1 MNWDLIIIRY
11 GEIALKA
18 KYTRNYFENKLI
30 GNIKKTF
37 KQNKISNNIIKE
49 WGRLY
54 LETNDIDNSIK
65 ILKKIFGI
73 VSISPAIKNKTDLN
87 EVSHSVCDIAKKIL
101 TKNNSFALRVNRVGN
116 HEFTSQDVA
125 IKIGND
131 IVEKTKSKVNL
142 SFPDFEIY
150 IDIRYKDTYI
160 FLKKIEGAG
169 GMPVG
174 TQGNILA
181 IIDDK
186 KSILSAWYLLKR
198 GCKVIFYIKKSNLE
212 GYLISFCDK
221 WFIDKNIYVDKN
233 KKEENLEILDYIQK
247 KNCHAILTGDR
258 ISNKSNNITNIF
270 ELKKSFKLPILS
282 PLIVMNDD
290 EIVEK
295 LKFIGL

>member
-30 GNIKKTF
+30 ENIKKTF
-37 KQNKISNNIIKE
+37 KQNKISNEITKE

-54 LETNDIDNSIK
+54 LKTNDIDNSIT

-101 TKNNSFALRVNRVGN
+101 KKNNSFALRVNRVGN

-142 SFPDFEIY
+142 TFPDFKIY
-150 IDIRYKDTYI
+150 IDIRFNDTYI
-160 FLKKIEGAG
+160 FLKKIEAVG
-169 GMPVG
+169 GMPLG

-198 GCKVIFYIKKSNLE
+198 GCKVIFYIKKSNLKE
-212 GYLISFCDK
+212 NLISFCDK
-221 WFIDKNIYVDKN
+221 WFIDKNIYTDKN
-233 KKEENLEILDYIQK
+233 KNEENLEIIDIIQK
-247 KNCHAILTGDR
+247 KNCHAIITGDKITKKNNSIFN
-258 ISNKSNNITNIF
+258 ISK
-270 ELKKSFKLPILS
+270 LKKSFKIPILS

-290 EIVEK
+290 EIVKK
-295 LKFIGL
+295 LKLIAV